1 MYENETQTSIFV
13 PINKIALLFFFFRIN
28 VGEELTYDYKFA
40 QEDDKLPCY
49 CGSKKCRRY
58 LN

>member
-1 MYENETQTSIFV
+1 MANSNVFIRVMNSFLYI
-13 PINKIALLFFFFRIN
+13 FRIN

-40 QEDDKLPCY
+40 QEDDKLPCF
-49 CGSKKCRRY
+49 CGSKKCRKY